1 MKTLKDKLKSKQ
13 PTIGSWITIPSNA
26 MAEVYALAGFDWL
39 VIDLEHS
46 SISLN
51 MMEDLIRIFQLN
63 NTPALV
69 RITSNNTDQ
78 IKRVMDSG
86 ADGII
91 VPMVNKKEDIERA
104 IKSTR
109 YPPYGNRGVGLARAQ
124 GYGKRFK
131 EYFEWQKNNVVVIA
145 QIESIKAMDSL
156 DDIFQV
162 DGLDGFMVG
171 PYDLSCSMNL
181 PGEFQSK
188 DYKDTLNR
196 ILLSG
201 KENNCLAGI
210 HIVEP
215 NENEIK
221 KAIEN
226 DFKMIAY
233 SVDFKII
240 NETITNGIQAFR
252 NLKK

>member
-1 MKTLKDKLKSKQ
+1 M
-13 PTIGSWITIPSNA
+13 
-26 MAEVYALAGFDWL
+26 
-39 VIDLEHS
+39 
-46 SISLN
+46 
-51 MMEDLIRIFQLN
+51 
-63 NTPALV
+63 
-69 RITSNNTDQ
+69 
-78 IKRVMDSG
+78 
-86 ADGII
+86 
-91 VPMVNKKEDIERA
+91 
-104 IKSTR
+104 
-109 YPPYGNRGVGLARAQ
+109 
-124 GYGKRFK
+124 
-131 EYFEWQKNNVVVIA
+131 VIA

-181 PGEFQSK
+181 SGEFQSK
-188 DYKDTLNR
+188 DYKDALNR

-221 KAIEN
+221 QAIEN
-226 DFKMIAY
+226 NFKMIAY

-240 NETITNGIQAFR
+240 NETITNGIQTFR